1 MQISIETTSG
11 LERRLTISVP
21 SEVFEQ
27 QISERLSDAAGRV
40 RLPGFRP
47 GKVPMKEVRRRYGR
61 AVRAEVAGE
70 LMQSTFFDAV
80 RQEDLAP
87 AGQPSL
93 EVVEMEPGSD
103 FEFTA
108 TFEVFPAVELTNLG
122 RVSVKRPEAEV
133 TDADVDAMIE
143 RLREQRKTWEP
154 VERAARDGDRVT
166 VDFEGRLDGEVFDG
180 GRGEDATFELGA
192 GQMIEDFDAGVRGQ
206 EPGSQVEFDATFPED
221 YRAENLAGKTVGFT
235 VQIKQVAE
243 PRLPELDEEFFKAFG
258 VEEGGLEA
266 FREDVRGNMRR
277 ELDAAIRRALK
288 TQVMDQ
294 LHRLHNVQLP
304 KALIANEIQSLRQQ
318 MLQQFQMYG
327 ARAQQPELPDELFR
341 EQAERRV
348 AVGLVVNE
356 IVTSAK
362 LEASAERVRERIE
375 VMASEY
381 AEPQQ
386 VVNWYYGNP
395 EQLQQIEMAVLED
408 EVVDHVLSS
417 AQVEPVPSSYQDVM
431 AGKAIAEPEAET
443 GAETDDD
450 DAESAGSA
458 LSSTQSS

>member
-1 MQISIETTSG
+1 MQISVETTSG

-21 SEVFEQ
+21 SETFEH
-27 QISERLSDAAGRV
+27 QISERLGQAAQRM

-108 TFEVFPAVELTNLG
+108 TFEVFPAVELVSMS
-122 RVSVKRPEAEV
+122 RVAVREPQADI
-133 TDADVDAMIE
+133 TDTDIDEMIE

-154 VERAARDGDRVT
+154 VARPAQDGDRVT

-180 GRGEDATFELGA
+180 GQAEDATFELGA
-192 GQMIEDFDAGVRGQ
+192 GQMIDSFDAGVRGRAAG
-206 EPGSQVEFDATFPED
+206 EHAEFDATFPED
-221 YRAENLAGKTVGFT
+221 YRAQNLAGKTVTFS
-235 VQIKQVAE
+235 VQVKTVAE
-243 PRLPELDEEFFKAFG
+243 PRLPELNDEFFQAFG
-258 VEEGGLEA
+258 VQEGGLAA
-266 FREDVRGNMRR
+266 FREDVRGNMQR
-277 ELDAAIRRALK
+277 ELSAAVRRSLK

-294 LHRLHNVQLP
+294 LHQLHRVQLP
-304 KALIANEIQSLRQQ
+304 KALVSNEIQNLRQQ

-327 ARAQQPELPDELFR
+327 ARSQQPDLPDELFR

-356 IVTSAK
+356 IVSEAK
-362 LEASAERVRERIE
+362 LEVSPEKLRARVEE
-375 VMASEY
+375 LAAEY

-386 VVNWYYGNP
+386 VVNWYYSNQ
-395 EQLQQIEMAVLED
+395 EQLQQIEMGVLED
-408 EVVDHVLSS
+408 QVVDHVLAK
-417 AQVEPVPSSYQDVM
+417 AQVEPVPASYQDVI
-431 AGKAIAEPEAET
+431 AGKAVAEPTAGSTTTETEAAET
-443 GAETDDD
+443 
-450 DAESAGSA
+450 A
-458 LSSTQSS
+458 LSSQQSS